1 MKLLLSFI
9 LFFFGEIFSQDI
21 PSTSTG
27 EIKFYVDYSAF
38 KGKEGKTYQEFYLMI
53 HADQL
58 IFIGSENLSNNSR
71 DKNASFKVSS
81 IIKNQNNEEI
91 SKQEWLT
98 NALLNRDSIDL
109 RTLVVYDKWAEILDP
124 GFYKIS
130 VNVTEQEHKTSGY
143 TEFKINVPSFNEENL
158 SASDIEFITRVEEK
172 KEENQFEKNG
182 RIIIPNPWRRYG
194 LLISR
199 LSFYYEIY
207 NIQNPDQD
215 KFLSVD
221 YSIIN
226 QNNIEVKKLSG
237 VEVKKTGKDLSIIHA
252 IDLEGLNSGIYTLK
266 VEISDE
272 NENQKCSLLRNF
284 EIIQIDY
291 LSNNPQLTEEEAE
304 TSGKL
309 IEYLATPQEYNIY
322 KNLSLQGKTKF
333 LMSFWKE
340 KDPSPGTI
348 ENEYLQSIMQRF
360 NYANQNFGWGKI
372 EGYKTDK
379 GRVLIKYGMPDETES
394 YSSEANS
401 APYEIW
407 TYTKDKRFI
416 FVFGDTNSSG
426 NYILLHSTKEGEIS
440 NYNWKDYIRS
450 L

>member
-1 MKLLLSFI
+1 MKFI
-9 LFFFGEIFSQDI
+9 LSIVLFFISLIFSQDI
-21 PSTSTG
+21 PSTSKG
-27 EIKFYVDYSAF
+27 ELKFYVDFSAF
-38 KGKEGKTYQEFYLMI
+38 KGEEGKTYQEFYLMI

-58 IFIGSENLSNNSR
+58 NFIGNEN
-71 DKNASFKVSS
+71 KNASFKVSS
-81 IIKNQNNEEI
+81 LIKNYNDEEI
-91 SKQEWLT
+91 SKHEWLT
-98 NALLNRDSIDL
+98 DALLNRDSIDL
-109 RTLVVYDKWAEILDP
+109 RSLAVYDQWAEILDP
-124 GFYKIS
+124 GIYKVS
-130 VNVTEQEHKTSGY
+130 VNVTEQEKKISGIAK
-143 TEFKINVPSFNEENL
+143 FNIKVSSFNDNDL
-158 SASDIEFITRVEEK
+158 SASNIEFITRVEEK
-172 KEENQFEKNG
+172 KEENHFEKNG

-194 LLISR
+194 LLIPK

-207 NIQNPDQD
+207 NIQNPNQN
-215 KFLSVD
+215 KSLSID

-226 QNNIEVKKLSG
+226 KDDIEVKKLSG

-266 VEISDE
+266 AEISDE
-272 NENQKCSLLRNF
+272 NENQKCFLLRNF

-309 IEYLATPQEYNIY
+309 LEYLATPQEYNIY

-333 LMSFWKE
+333 LISFWKE
-340 KDPSPGTI
+340 KDPSSGTI

-401 APYEIW
+401 VPYEIW